1 VPARGAGLAQL
12 LRDFAPAALEESAT
26 PTQPVWLPLGERGL
40 PLRLD
45 LCTDFGPPD
54 EDKLCNQDA
63 AAFAGFE
70 APWPGLVVALADGVS
85 NSPYSEYG
93 ARLVVQTAAR
103 QVPEL
108 LRTARPAEG
117 ISPAWWQRCFEQ
129 MTEAIRRQM
138 FLLWCQVHAS
148 PGDFLPPC
156 WRPDIFVRAVR
167 DKNLFLSTMLVAAVL
182 REAHDRFWGFFA
194 HVGDG
199 GLSFWRDPL
208 GQPQVVDALVCDVQT
223 ALDHSLGPAVEQ
235 ACCPHCSFARL
246 GAQFQ
251 LGLATDGVARALP
264 MKELLRRF
272 QQEQRT
278 NGQFNVARGLIEQL
292 KRDCPEQVA
301 DNLSLAFV
309 SRSGIEPAPAWPP
322 GA

>member
-1 VPARGAGLAQL
+1 LTQL
-12 LRDFAPAALEESAT
+12 LRDLAPAALEESTT
-26 PTQPVWLPLGERGL
+26 PAQPVWLPLGERGS

-54 EDKLCNQDA
+54 DDKLCNQDA

-93 ARLVVQTAAR
+93 ARLVVQTATR

-108 LRTARPAEG
+108 LRTARPDEG
-117 ISPAWWQRCFEQ
+117 TSPAWWQQCFEQ

-138 FLLWCQVHAS
+138 FHLWAPVHAS
-148 PGDFLPPC
+148 PGDFLPPG

-182 REAHDRFWGFFA
+182 READDRFWGFFA

-199 GLSFWRDPL
+199 SLSFCRDPL

-235 ACCPHCSFARL
+235 ACFPRCSYARL

-251 LGLATDGVARALP
+251 LGLATDGLARALP
-264 MKELLRRF
+264 MKELLLRF
-272 QQEQRT
+272 QQARQA
-278 NGQFNVARGLIEQL
+278 NGQSNAARRIIEQL
-292 KRDCPEQVA
+292 KQDCPEQVA
-301 DNLSLAFV
+301 DNLSLAFLT
-309 SRSGIEPAPAWPP
+309 RSGAEPGPSSAPTL
-322 GA
+322 